1 VCGIEASDERV
12 RKNLLHYLLYPEVR
26 MRLPVACSAKL
37 RRAGNVSFIR
47 TGDCFLAVAL
57 VLMILFSSSRAQ
69 AEPLFRIAYG
79 TTGEDPTAVWLGVEQ
94 GFYRKHGLNV
104 EAIFMRN
111 GPLAMSAMVSGDV
124 QMNLTSANNA
134 LNGAAAGLD
143 IVVVANLIGHGD
155 GVFMA
160 RPEIQKPED
169 LKGKRVAIQS
179 IGGGGWAYNM
189 LSLDYLKLDPEKDK
203 IQFVVLGDQ
212 ASRVQA
218 LESGRVEASWI
229 GYTFSEPLKKKGYTA
244 LVDVGRAPIPY
255 MGSSL
260 VTRRQFVRQDPKAI
274 EGIIKGT
281 LDAVR
286 FVAKPENK
294 TAVTQ
299 TIMRHLRLSRP
310 EEGETSYQT
319 IQNLYSN
326 DLVPRAAGVK
336 KIHQIL
342 SRANPNLR
350 KMNPEDIIDDS
361 LITKIHASKY

>member
-1 VCGIEASDERV
+1 
-12 RKNLLHYLLYPEVR
+12 
-26 MRLPVACSAKL
+26 MRSIVACPAKL
-37 RRAGNVSFIR
+37 RRAVNVSVLR
-47 TGDCFLAVAL
+47 LRDCFLVAAF
-57 VLMILFSSSRAQ
+57 VLTILPSSSRAQ
-69 AEPLFRIAYG
+69 TAPLFRIAYG
-79 TTGEDPTAVWLGVEQ
+79 VSGENPAALWVGLKQ

-111 GPLAMSAMVSGDV
+111 GPRSMSGMVSGDV
-124 QMNLTSANNA
+124 QMNFTSANNG
-134 LNGAAAGLD
+134 LNAAAAGMD
-143 IVVVANLIGHGD
+143 AVVVANVIAHGD

-169 LKGKRVAIQS
+169 LKGKSVAIQS
-179 IGGGGWAYNM
+179 IGGGGWANNM
-189 LSLDYLKLDPEKDK
+189 LCLDYLNLDPERDK

-212 ASRVQA
+212 PSRVQA
-218 LESGRVEASWI
+218 LESGRVQASWI

-244 LVDVGRAPIPY
+244 FVDLGRAPIPY

-260 VTRRQFVRQDPKAI
+260 VTRRLFVRQDSKGI

-286 FVAKPENK
+286 FIAKPDNK
-294 TAVTQ
+294 AAVTQ
-299 TIMRHLRLSRP
+299 TIMSHLRLSRP
-310 EEGETSYQT
+310 EEAEASYRV

-326 DLVPRAAGVK
+326 DLLPQAAGVK

-350 KMNPEDIIDDS
+350 KMNPVEVIEDS
-361 LITKIHASKY
+361 LIQRIHASGY

>member
-1 VCGIEASDERV
+1 V
-12 RKNLLHYLLYPEVR
+12 
-26 MRLPVACSAKL
+26 
-37 RRAGNVSFIR
+37 
-47 TGDCFLAVAL
+47 
-57 VLMILFSSSRAQ
+57 
-69 AEPLFRIAYG
+69 
-79 TTGEDPTAVWLGVEQ
+79 TGENPTALWVGVKQ

-111 GPLAMSAMVSGDV
+111 GPLSMAAMVSGDV
-124 QMNLTSANNA
+124 QMNFTSANNV
-134 LNGAAAGLD
+134 LNAAAAGLD
-143 IVVVANLIGHGD
+143 AVVVANVIAHGD

-169 LKGKRVAIQS
+169 LKGKSVAIQS
-179 IGGGGWAYNM
+179 IGGGGWANNM
-189 LSLDYLKLDPEKDK
+189 LCLDYLNLDPERDK

-218 LESGRVEASWI
+218 LESGRVQASWI
-229 GYTFSEPLKKKGYTA
+229 GYTFSEPLRKKGYTA
-244 LVDVGRAPIPY
+244 FVDLGRAPIPY

-260 VTRRQFVRQDPKAI
+260 VTRRQFVRQDPKGI

-286 FVAKPENK
+286 FIAKPENK
-294 TAVTQ
+294 AVVTQ

-310 EEGETSYQT
+310 EEAEVSYQV

-326 DLVPRAAGVK
+326 DLVPKAAGVK

-350 KMNPEDIIDDS
+350 KMNPEEVIEDS
-361 LITKIHASKY
+361 LILRILASGY